1 MLNLKP
7 GDLFAEHY
15 KLMQL
20 VDTGGFA
27 EVWEAIFIKAGN
39 TVALKIFPKLDAEGV
54 KNIEAEYRNQTDL
67 LHTNLVTARNFGIY
81 EGQPYLEM
89 LFFNGGNGSK
99 KIGKC
104 NEAEIARCL
113 NQIASG
119 LTYLHAKEIIHQD
132 IKPNN
137 FLLDRDGNYY
147 LADLGLS
154 VKIRQTIQK
163 YTEAKNIPGSAI
175 PKNTTGLTPPCYRAP
190 ELYERPGSA
199 KPPVK
204 ATDIWSLGASAFEMA
219 SGDVPF
225 GDMGGMLQMHNPE
238 PPDLPSSFSY
248 ELNSI
253 IKKCLAKDTWERP
266 KASELAEWSEN
277 YIKKGFWITPPV
289 PLQPLTAPSPPTQ
302 SPRMRKVIYF
312 LVGLVLVAGIIWGIS
327 NFRET
332 SKSSADTSKKD
343 STQKDTSAGA
353 HDGAKGSVGNGVPV
367 VKSKPKKP
375 QVLAPGSPIVDTL
388 RKGKKQKNKED
399 PFLEKDQEQKNQ

>member
-1 MLNLKP
+1 MLSLKP

-15 KLMQL
+15 KLVRL

-39 TVALKIFPKLDAEGV
+39 TIALKIFPKLDAEGV

-67 LHTNLVTARNFGIY
+67 LHTNLVIARNFGIY

-89 LFFNGGNGSK
+89 LFFNGGNGSS

-104 NEAEIARCL
+104 DEAEIARCL
-113 NQIASG
+113 SQIASG

-154 VKIRQTIQK
+154 VKIRQTIQR
-163 YTEAKNIPGSAI
+163 YTETQNIQSSSV

-190 ELYERPGSA
+190 ELYERPSSP

-219 SGDVPF
+219 NGDVPF

-253 IKKCLAKDTWERP
+253 IKRCLTKDAWERP

-277 YIKKGFWITPPV
+277 YIRRGYWITPPV
-289 PLQPLTAPSPPTQ
+289 PLSPIPTLPPPAK
-302 SPRMRKVIYF
+302 SSRMRKVIYF
-312 LVGLVLVAGIIWGIS
+312 LVGLLLVAGIVWGIS
-327 NFRET
+327 NFKGT
-332 SKSSADTSKKD
+332 SKSTADTPKKD
-343 STQKDTSAGA
+343 SIQRDTSAGI
-353 HDGAKGSVGNGVPV
+353 HEGTKGSAGTDERV
-367 VKSKPKKP
+367 VKPKPKKP
-375 QVLAPGSPIVDTL
+375 LVLTPGSPVVDTL
-388 RKGKKQKNKED
+388 RKGKRQKNKED
-399 PFLEKDQEQKNQ
+399 PFLEKDPEQKNQ